1 MKSKRAITAAIILVV
16 GLAIIAG
23 IGMFRDFDAQGYV
36 HGVLDL
42 RFRGEADEYMA
53 FTDKYTEKE
62 LYQNYE
68 AGMVSFVENN
78 ISNNIEMS
86 DEMKKQYQDLCKEI
100 FAAMKYEVQP
110 AEKISRKEYH
120 VTVTYQPVDV
130 FSRFIDAASKEQ
142 ERLWTKV
149 DKSEYSGTDE
159 EIIKQMQ
166 QEYIANAYEHL
177 KTAYS
182 QMKYGQEAQITFIV
196 KKNDQGIFVID
207 QAQIDELFVKIMGL
221 DKIQD

>member
-1 MKSKRAITAAIILVV
+1 MKSKRSIIAVMILVV
-16 GLAIIAG
+16 GLVIIAC

-42 RFRGEADEYMA
+42 RFRGEVDEYMEFSDA
-53 FTDKYTEKE
+53 YTEKE
-62 LYQNYE
+62 LYQNFE
-68 AGMVSFVENN
+68 DGMTSFVENN

-86 DEMKKQYQDLCKEI
+86 DEAKQQYKELCKEI
-100 FAAMKYEVQP
+100 FAKMKYEVQP

-120 VTVTYQPVDV
+120 VTVAYQPVDV

-149 DKSEYSGTDE
+149 DKSEYTGTDE
-159 EIIKQMQ
+159 EIMQQMQ

-177 KTAYS
+177 KTALS
-182 QMKYGQEAQITFIV
+182 QMQYGQEQKITFIV
-196 KKNDQGIFVID
+196 KKNDQGVFVIE
-207 QAQIDELFVKIMGL
+207 QAKIDELFVKIMGL

>member
-1 MKSKRAITAAIILVV
+1 MKSKRSITAAVILVV
-16 GLAIIAG
+16 GLVIIAC
-23 IGMFRDFDAQGYV
+23 IGMFRDFDARGYV

-42 RFRGEADEYMA
+42 RFRGEVDEYMA
-53 FTDKYTEKE
+53 FSDTYTEKE
-62 LYQNYE
+62 LYQNFE
-68 AGMVSFVENN
+68 DGMASFVENN

-86 DEMKKQYQDLCKEI
+86 DEEKQQYQELCKEI
-100 FAAMKYEVQP
+100 FAEMKYEVQA

-130 FSRFIDAASKEQ
+130 FLRFIDAVSKEQ

-149 DKSEYSGTDE
+149 DKSEYTGTDE
-159 EIIKQMQ
+159 EIMKQMQ

-177 KTAYS
+177 KTAFS
-182 QMKYGQEAQITFIV
+182 QMQYGQEQEITFTV
-196 KKNDQGIFVID
+196 KKNDQGIFVIE
-207 QAQIDELFVKIMGL
+207 QAKIDELFVKIMGL